1 MISAGLKIMFGPGEV
16 IGIAVTCGIGKTGL
30 VIAFCEPCSVCGTH
44 VLWEAGMSRDKA
56 SMMKPTRL
64 RNPSDTPCNPCDSV
78 FQLPFALIPILTFT
92 SLRPVMS
99 EFSNGM

>member
-56 SMMKPTRL
+56 SMRRPTRL
-64 RNPSDTPCNPCDSV
+64 RNPSDTPCNPC
-78 FQLPFALIPILTFT
+78 IL
-92 SLRPVMS
+92 
-99 EFSNGM
+99 FSSSPLLSYPSSRSQACGQ